1 MVRIRQMNALKNYF
15 KLIKA
20 CCSTQAWSYAALGLS
35 HIYSGPL
42 EGEDDDDNELLQAMT
57 SCDPWGV
64 LCVCMCVHA
73 CICVCV
79 YDFF

>member
-1 MVRIRQMNALKNYF
+1 MNALKNYF
-15 KLIKA
+15 KA
-20 CCSTQAWSYAALGLS
+20 YCSTQAWSYAALGLS

-57 SCDPWGV
+57 SCDPEV
-64 LCVCMCVHA
+64 CCVCACARAYVHLCA
-73 CICVCV
+73 CMHLCV